1 MSLDTPGMD
10 SGQYTLDVVTRGP
23 GIRKELK
30 ESRSILIQQPISND
44 ETDAAGDV
52 RKQRTDV
59 MRPNQAKHI

>member
-1 MSLDTPGMD
+1 MD

-52 RKQRTDV
+52 RKTTD
-59 MRPNQAKHI
+59 